1 MTAKGYDR
9 VYHPSIYFRILR
21 YTEYII
27 LFDQLKSKVLTKY
40 NIRIDVVRRTQELK
54 DVLAEI
60 TRLRLKRKWSEYE
73 LSQHSG
79 LSQSTISTWYGK
91 NQVPTVQTLDKVCK
105 GFGITLS
112 QFFAEEE
119 EAISLTPAQ
128 RELLDHWA
136 ALTETQQSL
145 FAELFKTL

>member
-1 MTAKGYDR
+1 M
-9 VYHPSIYFRILR
+9 
-21 YTEYII
+21 
-27 LFDQLKSKVLTKY
+27 
-40 NIRIDVVRRTQELK
+40 K

-79 LSQSTISTWYGK
+79 LSQSTISTWYRK

-112 QFFAEEE
+112 QFFAEDG
-119 EAISLTPAQ
+119 EAISLTPSQ
-128 RELLDHWA
+128 LELLDNWA

-145 FAELFKTL
+145 FTELFKTL